1 MTAINASH
9 VAVNVKPNLTSILA
23 SAVLL
28 PVTWAK
34 RVRDRR
40 QLLQLLGESDHMTK
54 DIGIARADIVR
65 ESMKPFWV
73 A

>member
-1 MTAINASH
+1 MTSHNASH
-9 VAVNVKPNLTSILA
+9 AAVNVKPNLTAILA

-40 QLLQLLGESDHMTK
+40 QLLQLLGQSDLMIK
-54 DIGIARADIVR
+54 DIGIARADIAR